1 MKYEKKL
8 NFESINTNGK
18 FLGRVEI
25 KLNLGYYIYISNL
38 LVIEKAKQ
46 NMLIG
51 LDLIK
56 LFKLSI
62 NKDFKIYQS
71 IKIHD
76 QIIQEEITSN
86 YSNTKNLL
94 VNSI

>member
-1 MKYEKKL
+1 M
-8 NFESINTNGK
+8 
-18 FLGRVEI
+18 
-25 KLNLGYYIYISNL
+25 
-38 LVIEKAKQ
+38 IEKAKQ